1 MGSPKGLPGRKE
13 QCIRRRFLLIL
24 MGIPMIL
31 LPEVAF
37 FISYGWMLKN
47 AEPSDGMI
55 TYTRICGGVFIL
67 IGIVVLFL

>member
-1 MGSPKGLPGRKE
+1 M
-13 QCIRRRFLLIL
+13 LIL

-67 IGIVVLFL
+67 IGIFVLFI